1 MTKQWRKDILV
12 RSDKKGAGMGK
23 KEKNEAIIETLNLMR
38 DEIDSLPALKNFHE
52 GDPVFD
58 EAIEV
63 AKDKVHD
70 LISDLITYIE
80 TDDADEEEKE

>member
-1 MTKQWRKDILV
+1 
-12 RSDKKGAGMGK
+12 
-23 KEKNEAIIETLNLMR
+23 
-38 DEIDSLPALKNFHE
+38 LKNFHE

-58 EAIEV
+58 EAIEI

-80 TDDADEEEKE
+80 TDDVADEEIEAEDE

>member
-1 MTKQWRKDILV
+1 
-12 RSDKKGAGMGK
+12 MGK